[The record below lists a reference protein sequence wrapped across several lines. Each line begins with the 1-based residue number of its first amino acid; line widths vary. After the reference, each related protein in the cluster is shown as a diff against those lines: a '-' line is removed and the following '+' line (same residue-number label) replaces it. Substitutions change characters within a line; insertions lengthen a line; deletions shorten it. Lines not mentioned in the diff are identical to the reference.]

1 MGTRRK
7 LVGEV
12 VSNAMDKTV
21 IVKVIRVAEHP
32 LYRKKI
38 RKMRRFPAHDG
49 DGICGLG
56 DRVLI
61 EETRPLSKT
70 KRWRVVTV
78 LEKARLEGG
87 EEIDSAENYVGGS

>member
-1 MGTRRK
+1 MGARK
-7 LVGEV
+7 RLVGEV
-12 VSNAMDKTV
+12 VSDAMDKTV
-21 IVKVIRVAEHP
+21 IVKVVRIAEHP
-32 LYRKKI
+32 LYRKKV
-38 RKMRRFPAHDG
+38 RKMRRFPAHDENG
-49 DGICGLG
+49 LCELG

-87 EEIDSAENYVGGS
+87 EEIDSVENYAGGS

>member
-1 MGTRRK
+1 MGARK
-7 LVGEV
+7 RLTGEV

-21 IVKVIRVAEHP
+21 VVKVVRISEHP

-38 RKMRRFPAHDG
+38 RKASRFSAHDEN
-49 DGICGLG
+49 GICAVG

-78 LEKARLEGG
+78 LQKTRVEGG
-87 EEIDSAENYVGGS
+87 EEVDSVENYA